1 MASVESTA
9 KRLMIEQGRTQVWV
23 VNRMNMISPLLK
35 MDKSK
40 FSAVLAG
47 KRKMSGDELIAFCKA
62 LEITPDEFTR

>member
-9 KRLMIEQGRTQVWV
+9 KRLMSEQGRTQIWV
-23 VNRMNMISPLLK
+23 VNRMNMISPMLK
-35 MDKSK
+35 MDKNK
-40 FSAVLAG
+40 LSAVLAG